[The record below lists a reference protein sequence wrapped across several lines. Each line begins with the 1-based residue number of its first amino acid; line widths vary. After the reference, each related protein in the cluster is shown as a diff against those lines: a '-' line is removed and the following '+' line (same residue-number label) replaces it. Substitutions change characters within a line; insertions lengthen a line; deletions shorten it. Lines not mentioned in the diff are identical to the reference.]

1 MVIIA
6 ENWVGC
12 CLMRV
17 VVYARFTCPITTS
30 WRPDLFAPVSNN
42 THCPGEAA
50 GLCHQINIP
59 KSREPVPPVVY
70 STVGERILAA
80 V

>member
-17 VVYARFTCPITTS
+17 VVYTRFTCPITTY

-50 GLCHQINIP
+50 SLCHQINIP
-59 KSREPVPPVVY
+59 KWREPVPPVVY
-70 STVGERILAA
+70 SAVGERILAA